1 MESNKSELS
10 SSIHKIYNSE
20 GKNKN
25 EWQEFLY
32 EININKKK
40 INNQIITRLNQSFK
54 DKNKIELTP
63 DFLDFIID
71 YGSNTLIDLIS
82 DEKFLG
88 NFISLI
94 KKSAN
99 SSTQLQKKVIFLI
112 QKWALKFEN
121 KNIHPI
127 FKNNYNYLKSLN
139 IAFPSQNYN
148 IDTYKKYIS
157 EEEINETMILIKKI
171 ILARNEYKNAIKNF
185 YNAIQ
190 YENPFLDKKLD
201 LKENVRNFPYNKI
214 LERPGQNKNI
224 DNNIGKTSTLYI
236 SQLIRQENLDNKIDE
251 NCTPFGSIDHGVK
264 NIDNNTVVKSNN
276 KENKNIEFEKINAIN
291 NNVNNNEINDS
302 CNKESVRSYDNI
314 NKEKYKN
321 SSTNFSSNIN
331 NNSFN
336 RNSNNLNNTVLNES
350 KNNNDSNLLYRNIN
364 NDNNINN
371 NIQQNNCFI
380 NNVSKINNNNNMFN
394 NIEDFID
401 KSENNINKVN
411 EMISSFTIYSSNCIL
426 HKEIM
431 NIIKQISYCDNIINE
446 YKDNISI
453 VNSVEMLKMDLKQT
467 CFRYECLIT
476 GKNIPIFKS
485 SFTGN
490 KATFNFNKD
499 AIINF
504 YQNKNNNNYNNYNYN
519 NQNNNQNSFYMNGG
533 KK

>member
-171 ILARNEYKNAIKNF
+171 ILARNEYKN
-185 YNAIQ
+185 
-190 YENPFLDKKLD
+190 FL
-201 LKENVRNFPYNKI
+201 
-214 LERPGQNKNI
+214 
-224 DNNIGKTSTLYI
+224 
-236 SQLIRQENLDNKIDE
+236 
-251 NCTPFGSIDHGVK
+251 
-264 NIDNNTVVKSNN
+264 
-276 KENKNIEFEKINAIN
+276 
-291 NNVNNNEINDS
+291 
-302 CNKESVRSYDNI
+302 
-314 NKEKYKN
+314 
-321 SSTNFSSNIN
+321 
-331 NNSFN
+331 
-336 RNSNNLNNTVLNES
+336 
-350 KNNNDSNLLYRNIN
+350 
-364 NDNNINN
+364 
-371 NIQQNNCFI
+371 
-380 NNVSKINNNNNMFN
+380 
-394 NIEDFID
+394 
-401 KSENNINKVN
+401 
-411 EMISSFTIYSSNCIL
+411 
-426 HKEIM
+426 
-431 NIIKQISYCDNIINE
+431 
-446 YKDNISI
+446 
-453 VNSVEMLKMDLKQT
+453 
-467 CFRYECLIT
+467 
-476 GKNIPIFKS
+476 
-485 SFTGN
+485 
-490 KATFNFNKD
+490 
-499 AIINF
+499 
-504 YQNKNNNNYNNYNYN
+504 
-519 NQNNNQNSFYMNGG
+519 
-533 KK
+533 